1 MLLVLNK
8 MKNYF
13 RSTRNITRLTIVLI
27 AIEVAMILSGT
38 YLLYSCNQNLQN
50 AEEKRNYYQELAGEL
65 GDTSDFLTKQVRY
78 FAVTGDIQYFYNYW
92 YEAEITRTRENVVKE
107 IKKSVIPESE
117 RNLLSNAKSYS
128 DALMDLEI
136 HSMQYTLKA
145 YDIKADDFKD
155 DDIIYS
161 WIVRVLDKES
171 WELYEESSSWRNK
184 EKKDKEPVFLG
195 EDIDSIKRKEKDHAL
210 KEKGINL
217 LFGKVYKEYKENI
230 ESFVKQFQSKMDQR
244 LNEEV
249 RQAEKQEHRTIILQV
264 IFVCCENCIMMVL
277 LYFLNVLFVKPL
289 ENYTKEIEKSNVNNL
304 PSVRAEGTWELE
316 YFGNIFN
323 QLARNLSSELSFR
336 KQIEEVMRKAKE
348 QADEAN
354 KMKSDFLSMVSHEIR
369 TPLHAI
375 TGYLFLLED
384 SNLEPEQMEY
394 VENAQFATN
403 ILLEEISEILD
414 FSKIEAGKMLIEN
427 KNFNFRK
434 LIREIKSV
442 LENEAGTRGIELQ
455 FNVSDDIPEYLIGD
469 PLRLKQ
475 VLTNLIYNGIKFTK
489 VGFVKLC
496 VDIQDKQSLDH
507 IVLSF
512 IVEDSGIGIKKEM
525 QDKIFEAFT
534 QSDASVTRKYG
545 GTGLGLPISK
555 KIVEMSSH
563 EKYTITVESQEGVGS
578 RFYFCMEFG
587 IGKR

>member
-1 MLLVLNK
+1 M
-8 MKNYF
+8 
-13 RSTRNITRLTIVLI
+13 
-27 AIEVAMILSGT
+27 
-38 YLLYSCNQNLQN
+38 
-50 AEEKRNYYQELAGEL
+50 
-65 GDTSDFLTKQVRY
+65 
-78 FAVTGDIQYFYNYW
+78 
-92 YEAEITRTRENVVKE
+92 
-107 IKKSVIPESE
+107 
-117 RNLLSNAKSYS
+117 
-128 DALMDLEI
+128 
-136 HSMQYTLKA
+136 
-145 YDIKADDFKD
+145 
-155 DDIIYS
+155 
-161 WIVRVLDKES
+161 
-171 WELYEESSSWRNK
+171 
-184 EKKDKEPVFLG
+184 
-195 EDIDSIKRKEKDHAL
+195 
-210 KEKGINL
+210 
-217 LFGKVYKEYKENI
+217 
-230 ESFVKQFQSKMDQR
+230 
-244 LNEEV
+244 
-249 RQAEKQEHRTIILQV
+249 
-264 IFVCCENCIMMVL
+264 
-277 LYFLNVLFVKPL
+277 
-289 ENYTKEIEKSNVNNL
+289 
-304 PSVRAEGTWELE
+304 
-316 YFGNIFN
+316 
-323 QLARNLSSELSFR
+323 SFR

-545 GTGLGLPISK
+545 GT
-555 KIVEMSSH
+555 
-563 EKYTITVESQEGVGS
+563 
-578 RFYFCMEFG
+578 
-587 IGKR
+587 